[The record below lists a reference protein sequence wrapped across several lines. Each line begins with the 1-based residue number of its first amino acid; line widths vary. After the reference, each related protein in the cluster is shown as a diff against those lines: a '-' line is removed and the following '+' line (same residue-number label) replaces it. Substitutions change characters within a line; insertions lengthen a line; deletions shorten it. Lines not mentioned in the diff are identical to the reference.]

1 MTEMKVENQE
11 EFLKR
16 YQRDWDAYGN
26 KVQDYFKRKEIYAS
40 VDPEAELAKKGRVL
54 EKINI

>member
-1 MTEMKVENQE
+1 MKVENQQ

-16 YQRDWDAYGN
+16 YQRDWDAYGH